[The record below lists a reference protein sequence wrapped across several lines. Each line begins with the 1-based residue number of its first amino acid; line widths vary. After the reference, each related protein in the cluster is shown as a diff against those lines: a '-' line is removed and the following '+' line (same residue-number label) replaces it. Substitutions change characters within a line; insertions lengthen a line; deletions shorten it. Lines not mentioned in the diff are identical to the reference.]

1 MMQTEVPHT
10 METPFL
16 TILAGK
22 DILVDNEGA
31 KRIYEK
37 APATVK
43 ELIEFDEACH
53 SLLGDKE
60 FSDDV
65 IKATLA
71 FFDKRIATN

>member
-1 MMQTEVPHT
+1 MK
-10 METPFL
+10 TPFL
-16 TILAGK
+16 LILAGK
-22 DILVDNEGA
+22 DTLVDNDSA
-31 KRIYEK
+31 RMIHEK

-53 SLLGDKE
+53 SLIGDKE

-65 IKATLA
+65 IKSTLS